1 MERAGAHSTYRTTGP
16 GSTSRASGSNSES
29 TLSSGSSTASDVA
42 SKLVSMTLGRAADN
56 LIELKQCISRWEA
69 EGHSDTEGHWAPH
82 TQQKVEQHLHTFF
95 NLRRV
100 FAEHQGDATEDLP
113 EDLQHLKKS
122 LKANE
127 KFPCKM
133 FKSACRCFSISH
145 SKTKVTDEQVLDVAE
160 GSKSSSS
167 ALHGSSPSDSLHSF
181 QTGESWVVMSPIMEE
196 DLVTDSDS
204 TPAPS
209 GQDGHLEPSEV
220 HVDEVVGSASSS
232 SYLTKS
238 VKADTK
244 SLQRMDKKFGK
255 GFKSACQCFSIS
267 HPKTKVT
274 DEQGL
279 DVAEGSQSSSSTC
292 DSILHGSSP
301 SASVR
306 SFQAAEPCVV
316 MPPIM
321 EEDLVTNIDSTP
333 APSGQYGHLEP
344 SEVHV
349 DEVVG
354 SASSSSYLTKS
365 VKADTKS
372 LQRTDKKFGKG
383 FKSACQCFSIS
394 HPKTKVTDEQ
404 GLDVA
409 EGSQRSSSTCD
420 STLHGSSPSASVRS
434 FQAAE
439 PCVVMSPIM
448 EEDLGTDIDSTPAP
462 SGQYGHLE
470 PSEVYVDEVV
480 GSASSSSYLTK
491 SVKADKKSPRRMDK
505 KFCKGF
511 KSACQCFSISHPKTK
526 VTDEQGLDVAE
537 GPQSS
542 SSTSDSTLHGS
553 SSTASLRSFQTAE
566 SCVVMSPIM
575 EEDLVTD
582 MDSTPAPSGQD
593 GHLEPSE
600 VHVDEFVGSASSSSY
615 LTKSVKADKKSPR
628 RMDKKFC
635 KGFKSACQCFSI
647 RHPKTKVT
655 DEQGLDVAEGPQS
668 SSSTSDST
676 LHRSSSTA
684 SLRSFQTAESCVVMS
699 PIMEEDLVTDID
711 STPAPSGQDGHLE
724 PSEVHVDEAVG
735 SASSSSYLTKSVK
748 ADKKSPRRMDK
759 KSCKGFKSACQCFS
773 IRHPK
778 TKVTDEQGLDVAEGS
793 QSSSSTFH
801 GSTPSASL
809 RSLQAAEPLVVMP
822 PIMEEDLVTS
832 IDSTPAPSGQDGHLE
847 PSEVHVDEV
856 VGSASSSSYL
866 TKSVKA
872 YKKSPRRMD
881 KKFCKGFK
889 SACQCF
895 SISHPKTK
903 VTDEQGLDVAEGS
916 QSSSSTFHGSSPP
929 APLRSLQA
937 AEPCVVMSPIMEED
951 LVKNIDSTPA
961 PSGQD
966 GHLKP
971 SEVHV
976 DEVVGSA
983 SSSSLKKS
991 VKADKKSPQKM
1002 DQKSCKGFKSACQC
1016 FSISHPK
1023 TKVTDEQGLDVAEG
1037 SQSSSSTFHGSNPSA
1052 SLRSLEAAEPSVVVP
1067 PIMEEDLV
1075 TDMDSTPAPS
1085 GQDGHLKPS
1094 EVHVDEVV
1102 GSASS
1107 SSYLTKSVKADKK
1120 SPRRMD
1126 KKFCK
1131 GFKSACQCFSISHPK
1146 TKVTDEQGLDVAE
1159 GSQSSSSKFHGS
1171 SPSASL
1177 CSLQA
1182 AEPSVVMPPIMEEDL
1197 VTSTD
1202 STPAPSEQDGHLE
1215 PSEVHVDEVVGSAS
1229 SSSYLTKSVKADKK
1243 SPRRMDKKFCKGFKS
1258 ACQCFSISHPKTKVT
1273 DEQGLD
1279 VAEGPQSSSSTSDST
1294 LHGSSSTASLRSFQ
1308 AAESCV
1314 VMPPIMEE
1322 DLVTDMDSTLAPSG
1336 QDGNLEPSEVYVDEV
1351 VGSASSSSYLTKSVK
1366 ADKKSPRRMDKKFC
1380 KGFKS
1385 ACQCFSIRHPKT
1397 KVTDEQGL
1405 DVAEGSQSSSST
1417 FHGSTP
1423 SASLSSLQ
1431 AAEPSVVMPP
1441 IMEEDLVTNI
1451 DSTPAPSGQDGHL
1464 EPSEVHVD
1472 EVVGSASSS
1481 SLKKSVKADKKLPQ
1495 RMDKKSCKGFKSAC
1509 QCFSI
1514 SHSKTK
1520 VTDEQGLDVAEGPQ
1534 SSSSTC
1540 DSTLHGLSPSASV
1553 RSFQAAES
1561 WVVMPPIMEEDL
1573 VTDIDSTQAP
1583 SGQDGHLEPSEV
1595 HVDEVVGSASSGSH
1609 LKKSVKADKKSPR
1622 RMDKKICKGFKSAC
1636 QCFSVRHLAPS
1647 EVEQNVDE
1655 NVDTASSVLIS
1666 DSASTLRLS
1675 TTVSISASE
1684 DIMTDEEAVTDID
1697 AIPGPSMVLSGAGH
1711 VDDVVR
1717 SASVFSLENSVKA
1730 NKKSS
1735 GRIGKKIIK
1744 GFKCAWQFLSISH
1757 PKTKVT
1763 DEQGLD
1769 VADRSESYSTC
1780 DSTFHESSPTASLQ
1794 AAEHC
1799 DVMCPVTE
1807 EELVMDMDLTPAPS
1821 GHDGHLEP
1829 PEVHVD
1835 EVVGSASS
1843 SSYLKKSLK
1852 ANEKS
1857 PRRMDKKFCNGFKS
1871 ACQCFSMR
1879 HVGVEQNVE
1888 ENLETGS
1895 NNLTSGYASPRELCN
1910 TSSIRSSE
1918 DIWTADKAEQVTG
1931 MAEGTTVIAVS
1942 LAPGHVYEVFESSS
1956 TDTNLPKPGS
1966 PSPTYTEMEAPSE
1979 PSTNNSSPSPENNR
1993 RSPIKDRNQIMY
2005 TDSTSRYSAQD
2016 RHLEDSQDDQS
2027 AVYVIVTG
2035 FIDSLTK
2042 EQWKEMSRGV
2052 YSMDVQKKMSD
2063 NFAKGTK
2070 VLVKELEAELSASLQ
2085 RSASQNSSVHTRS
2098 STSSQ
2103 LCGNE
2108 ALAWE
2113 ILAKFT
2119 KELDVTDER
2128 MRQILNRSGGKALC
2142 DAVPAKTR
2150 VSMLSRITEDTL
2162 STEEVKS
2169 MSETIDQIQRPPET
2183 ETTGVHKKKS
2193 SWWSVC
2199 MKKNVDPPPSEGK
2212 DNSLGFVELPPLREA
2227 WTEVKKN
2234 DEAQDKPTR
2243 TKQSSPLKRFQCCFS
2258 TSRFPPVSLE
2268 DQSNGSGRVELPP
2281 VREAWPEV
2289 QKNDEAQDK
2298 PAQTKQASLLKKI
2311 QCCFSLECRCGCC

>member
-600 VHVDEFVGSASSSSY
+600 VHVDEF
-615 LTKSVKADKKSPR
+615 
-628 RMDKKFC
+628 
-635 KGFKSACQCFSI
+635 
-647 RHPKTKVT
+647 
-655 DEQGLDVAEGPQS
+655 
-668 SSSTSDST
+668 
-676 LHRSSSTA
+676 
-684 SLRSFQTAESCVVMS
+684 
-699 PIMEEDLVTDID
+699 
-711 STPAPSGQDGHLE
+711 
-724 PSEVHVDEAVG
+724 
-735 SASSSSYLTKSVK
+735 
-748 ADKKSPRRMDK
+748 
-759 KSCKGFKSACQCFS
+759 
-773 IRHPK
+773 
-778 TKVTDEQGLDVAEGS
+778 
-793 QSSSSTFH
+793 
-801 GSTPSASL
+801 
-809 RSLQAAEPLVVMP
+809 
-822 PIMEEDLVTS
+822 
-832 IDSTPAPSGQDGHLE
+832 
-847 PSEVHVDEV
+847 
-856 VGSASSSSYL
+856 
-866 TKSVKA
+866 
-872 YKKSPRRMD
+872 
-881 KKFCKGFK
+881 
-889 SACQCF
+889 
-895 SISHPKTK
+895 
-903 VTDEQGLDVAEGS
+903 
-916 QSSSSTFHGSSPP
+916 
-929 APLRSLQA
+929 
-937 AEPCVVMSPIMEED
+937 
-951 LVKNIDSTPA
+951 
-961 PSGQD
+961 
-966 GHLKP
+966 
-971 SEVHV
+971 
-976 DEVVGSA
+976 
-983 SSSSLKKS
+983 
-991 VKADKKSPQKM
+991 
-1002 DQKSCKGFKSACQC
+1002 
-1016 FSISHPK
+1016 
-1023 TKVTDEQGLDVAEG
+1023 
-1037 SQSSSSTFHGSNPSA
+1037 
-1052 SLRSLEAAEPSVVVP
+1052 
-1067 PIMEEDLV
+1067 
-1075 TDMDSTPAPS
+1075 
-1085 GQDGHLKPS
+1085 
-1094 EVHVDEVV
+1094 
-1102 GSASS
+1102 
-1107 SSYLTKSVKADKK
+1107 
-1120 SPRRMD
+1120 
-1126 KKFCK
+1126 
-1131 GFKSACQCFSISHPK
+1131 
-1146 TKVTDEQGLDVAE
+1146 
-1159 GSQSSSSKFHGS
+1159 
-1171 SPSASL
+1171 
-1177 CSLQA
+1177 
-1182 AEPSVVMPPIMEEDL
+1182 
-1197 VTSTD
+1197 
-1202 STPAPSEQDGHLE
+1202 
-1215 PSEVHVDEVVGSAS
+1215 
-1229 SSSYLTKSVKADKK
+1229 
-1243 SPRRMDKKFCKGFKS
+1243 
-1258 ACQCFSISHPKTKVT
+1258 
-1273 DEQGLD
+1273 
-1279 VAEGPQSSSSTSDST
+1279 
-1294 LHGSSSTASLRSFQ
+1294 
-1308 AAESCV
+1308 
-1314 VMPPIMEE
+1314 
-1322 DLVTDMDSTLAPSG
+1322 
-1336 QDGNLEPSEVYVDEV
+1336 